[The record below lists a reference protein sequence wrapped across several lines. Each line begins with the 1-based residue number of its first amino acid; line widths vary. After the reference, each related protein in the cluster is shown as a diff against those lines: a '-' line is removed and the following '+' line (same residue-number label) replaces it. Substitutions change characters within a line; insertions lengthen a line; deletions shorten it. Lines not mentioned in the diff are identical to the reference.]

1 MAKFRKAPGSEW
13 LGYPYL
19 ELSDID
25 HDFFKYS
32 EFLAQSLVDNR
43 KGRVYLVMDHESY
56 QGFLSAVEKK
66 FGNINAS
73 SVNKAALDAVKA
85 WVEEVNKG

>member
-13 LGYPYL
+13 LGHPHL
-19 ELSDID
+19 KIEDID

-32 EFLAQSLVDNR
+32 PFLAQSLTDNR
-43 KGRVYLVMDHESY
+43 KGRVYLVMDHEEY
-56 QGFLSAVEKK
+56 QSFLDAVRKK

-73 SVNKAALDAVKA
+73 SVNKAAMDAVTA
-85 WVEEVNKG
+85 WVEEVNKE

>member
-19 ELSDID
+19 EIGDID
-25 HDFFKYS
+25 HDFFRYS

-43 KGRVYLVMDHESY
+43 KGRINLVMDHDVY
-56 QGFLSAVEKK
+56 QNFLAAVEKK

-73 SVNKAALDAVKA
+73 SVNKAAFDAVKA
-85 WVEEVNKG
+85 WMEEVAAE

>member
-13 LGYPYL
+13 LGYPHL
-19 ELSDID
+19 KIEDID
-25 HDFFKYS
+25 HEFFQYS

-43 KGRVYLVMDHESY
+43 KGRVNLVMDHDVY
-56 QGFLSAVEKK
+56 QNFLSAVEKK
-66 FGNINAS
+66 FGNMNAS
-73 SVNKAALDAVKA
+73 SVNKAAMDAVMA

>member
-13 LGYPYL
+13 LGYPR
-19 ELSDID
+19 LSIDDID
-25 HDFFKYS
+25 HEFFEYS

-43 KGRVYLVMDHESY
+43 KGRVYLVMDHDVY
-56 QGFLSAVEKK
+56 QGFLSAVRKK

-85 WVEEVNKG
+85 WMEEVNTE

>member
-13 LGYPYL
+13 LGHPFL
-19 ELSDID
+19 KIEDID

-32 EFLAQSLVDNR
+32 EYLAQSLVDNR
-43 KGRVYLVMDHESY
+43 KGRVNLVMDHDVY
-56 QGFLSAVEKK
+56 QDFLAAVKKK

-73 SVNKAALDAVKA
+73 SVNRAAMGAVKT
-85 WVEEVNKG
+85 WVEEVKAE

>member
-13 LGYPYL
+13 LGYPR
-19 ELSDID
+19 LSIDDID
-25 HDFFKYS
+25 HEFFEYS

-43 KGRVYLVMDHESY
+43 KGRVYLVMDHDVY
-56 QGFLSAVEKK
+56 QGFLSAVKKK

-85 WVEEVNKG
+85 WMEEVSKE

>member
-13 LGYPYL
+13 LGYPHLKL
-19 ELSDID
+19 EDID
-25 HDFFKYS
+25 HEFFKYS

-43 KGRVYLVMDHESY
+43 KGRVYLVMDHDVY
-56 QGFLSAVEKK
+56 QDFLSAVRKK

-85 WVEEVNKG
+85 WVEEVNKE

>member
-19 ELSDID
+19 EIKDID
-25 HDFFKYS
+25 HEFFRYS

-43 KGRVYLVMDHESY
+43 KGRVNLVMDHDVY
-56 QGFLSAVEKK
+56 QDFLAAVEKK

-73 SVNKAALDAVKA
+73 SVNKAALDAVKT
-85 WVEEVNKG
+85 WMEEVAAE